1 MQLIIHQKITDY
13 AKWRTAFDA
22 DHESRT
28 QAGLSTLQIWMDDDS
43 TEHVFFLLEVND
55 KSKAQAWITR
65 SDALHSDDGNTVLNS
80 SAYFVNTK

>member
-1 MQLIIHQKITDY
+1 
-13 AKWRTAFDA
+13 
-22 DHESRT
+22 
-28 QAGLSTLQIWMDDDS
+28 MDDDS

-55 KSKAQAWITR
+55 KAKAQAWISR